1 MFGYFC
7 LYVKNFKMQTENH
20 LLKKRVNLFDGISIV
35 AGSMIGSGIF
45 IVSSDIARNVGSPGW
60 LMVVWLITGIITV
73 IGAIS
78 YGELA
83 SMMPHVGGQ
92 YIYLKEAYHPLIGFL
107 FGWTTFLVIQCGSIA
122 AVAVAFAKF
131 TGVLIP
137 WISDRNILFQA
148 GFLKVNSTMV
158 VAIASIAFL
167 TWLNTRG
174 IVTGKTVVNIFT
186 STKVIALFG
195 FILIGF
201 FAVRGNTSW
210 ELNKEVFWDAS
221 QIGNGDKAIPLA
233 GFALVAAVGA
243 ALVGSLFSS
252 DAWYNVTYI
261 SGEVI
266 NPKRTVPLSLIFGTL
281 IVSVIYLFTN
291 WVYIRILPLSG
302 SPEGVDTLAR
312 GIQFAT
318 DDRVATSAMNVVF
331 GDIAAV
337 IMAVFIMVSTFGCN
351 HSLILAG
358 PRVYYAMAR
367 DGLFF
372 KKVGEINRK
381 GVPGFAIA
389 LQGLWAV
396 LLCLSGTYSDLLDY
410 VIFAVLIFFALTITA
425 IFILRV
431 KRPDIPRPYKAWG
444 YPVIPAI
451 YILTTTFIMIILLL
465 YKPNYTFPGLVIV
478 LIGIPV
484 YYLWRRSSR
493 NSGTEIIRKYDDEE

>member
-1 MFGYFC
+1 
-7 LYVKNFKMQTENH
+7 MQTDNH

-35 AGSMIGSGIF
+35 AGAMIGSGIF
-45 IVSSDIARNVGSPGW
+45 ITSADIARSVGSPGW
-60 LMVVWLITGIITV
+60 LMVVWLITGVITV
-73 IGAIS
+73 IGALS

-92 YIYLKEAYHPLIGFL
+92 YVYLREAYHPLIGFL

-137 WISDRNILFQA
+137 WISDKNILLQI
-148 GFLKVNSTMV
+148 GILKINSTMV
-158 VAIASIAFL
+158 VAITLIAFL

-186 STKVIALFG
+186 STKVLALFG
-195 FILIGF
+195 FILIGI
-201 FAVRGNTSW
+201 FATKGITSW
-210 ELNKEVFWDAS
+210 EINREVFWEAGR
-221 QIGNGDKAIPLA
+221 IGEGNQLIPLS
-233 GFALVAAVGA
+233 GFALIAAVGT

-302 SPEGVDTLAR
+302 SPDGTDVLAR

-331 GDIAAV
+331 GDYAAI
-337 IMAVFIMVSTFGCN
+337 IMAVFVMISTFGCN
-351 HSLILAG
+351 HGLILAG

-372 KKVGEINRK
+372 RKVGEINRK

-389 LQGLWAV
+389 IQGIWAI
-396 LLCLSGTYSDLLDY
+396 LLCLSGTYSNLLDY
-410 VIFAVLIFFALTITA
+410 VIFAVLIFFSLTILA
-425 IFILRV
+425 IFVLRV
-431 KRPDIPRPYKAWG
+431 KRPDIPRPYKAFG
-444 YPVIPAI
+444 YPVIPAV
-451 YILTTTFIMIILLL
+451 YILTTSFIMVILLI
-465 YKPNYTFPGLVIV
+465 YKPNYTFPGLIIV
-478 LIGIPV
+478 LLGIPV
-484 YYLWRRSSR
+484 YYLWK
-493 NSGTEIIRKYDDEE
+493 KYSQSQIAAPDDDITDQN

>member
-1 MFGYFC
+1 M
-7 LYVKNFKMQTENH
+7 
-20 LLKKRVNLFDGISIV
+20 SIL
-35 AGSMIGSGIF
+35 
-45 IVSSDIARNVGSPGW
+45 RKH
-60 LMVVWLITGIITV
+60 ITRLS
-73 IGAIS
+73 A
-78 YGELA
+78 
-83 SMMPHVGGQ
+83 
-92 YIYLKEAYHPLIGFL
+92 FL

-137 WISDRNILFQA
+137 WISEKNILLQI
-148 GFLKVNSTMV
+148 GILKINSTMV
-158 VAIASIAFL
+158 VAIAMIAFL

-186 STKVIALFG
+186 STKVLALFG
-195 FILIGF
+195 FILIGI
-201 FAVRGNTSW
+201 FATKGITSW
-210 ELNKEVFWDAS
+210 EINREVFWEAGR
-221 QIGNGDKAIPLA
+221 IGEGNQLIPLS
-233 GFALVAAVGA
+233 GFALIAAVGT

-302 SPEGVDTLAR
+302 SPDGTDVLAR

-331 GDIAAV
+331 GDYAAI
-337 IMAVFIMVSTFGCN
+337 IMAVFVMISTFGCN
-351 HSLILAG
+351 HGLILAG

-372 KKVGEINRK
+372 RKVGEINKK

-389 LQGLWAV
+389 VQGIWAI
-396 LLCLSGTYSDLLDY
+396 LLCLSGTYSNLLDY
-410 VIFAVLIFFALTITA
+410 VIFAVLIFFSLTILA
-425 IFILRV
+425 IFVLRI
-431 KRPDIPRPYKAWG
+431 KRPDIPRPYKAFG
-444 YPVIPAI
+444 YPVIPAV
-451 YILTTTFIMIILLL
+451 YILTTSFIMVILLI
-465 YKPNYTFPGLVIV
+465 YKPNYTFPGLIIV
-478 LIGIPV
+478 LLGIPV
-484 YYLWRRSSR
+484 YYLWK
-493 NSGTEIIRKYDDEE
+493 KYSQSQIAAPDDDNTDQN

>member
-1 MFGYFC
+1 
-7 LYVKNFKMQTENH
+7 MQAENN

-35 AGSMIGSGIF
+35 AGAMIGSGIF
-45 IVSSDIARNVGSPGW
+45 ITSADIARSVGSPGW

-83 SMMPHVGGQ
+83 SMMPDVGGQ
-92 YIYLKEAYHPLIGFL
+92 YVYLREAYNPLIGFL

-131 TGVLIP
+131 SGVLFP
-137 WISDRNILFQA
+137 WISDRNILFEA
-148 GFLKVNSTMV
+148 GFLKISTTMV
-158 VAIASIAFL
+158 VAISMIAFL

-174 IVTGKTVVNIFT
+174 IVTGKIVVNIFT
-186 STKVIALFG
+186 STKVLALFG
-195 FILIGF
+195 FIVIGF
-201 FAVRGNTSW
+201 FALKGHESW
-210 ELNKEVFWDAS
+210 QINKEVFWEAGK
-221 QIGNGDKAIPLA
+221 IGADNQVIPLS
-233 GFALVAAVGA
+233 GFILVTAVA
-243 ALVGSLFSS
+243 TALVGSLFSS

-281 IVSVIYLFTN
+281 IVSVIYLFIN

-302 SPEGVDTLAR
+302 TPDGTDVLAR

-318 DDRVATSAMNVVF
+318 DDRVATSAMSVVF
-331 GDIAAV
+331 GDYAAI
-337 IMAVFIMVSTFGCN
+337 IMAIFVMISTFGCN
-351 HSLILAG
+351 HGLILAG
-358 PRVYYAMAR
+358 PRVYYAMAM

-372 KKVGEINRK
+372 KRVARINSK

-389 LQGLWAV
+389 IQGIWAI

-410 VIFAVLIFFALTITA
+410 VIFAVLLFFALTIFTLY
-425 IFILRV
+425 ILRV
-431 KRPDIPRPYKAWG
+431 KRPDVPRPYKAWG
-444 YPVIPAI
+444 YPVIPAL
-451 YILTTTFIMIILLL
+451 YILTTSFIMVILLI

-478 LIGIPV
+478 LLGIPV
-484 YYLWRRSSR
+484 YYLWRRFS
-493 NSGTEIIRKYDDEE
+493 